1 MTEQISLHRNLSLP
15 LLIFYGLGNIIG
27 AGIYVLVGKVAG
39 VAGMYA
45 PVSFFIACLLALFTA
60 FSYAELSAR
69 YPLSAGESIYLHHGF
84 GIRFLSVGVGLLM
97 VVGGM
102 LSSAAILKGFVGYLS
117 LFIVVPETIAIIVSA
132 ILLCGF
138 A

>member
-1 MTEQISLHRNLSLP
+1 MKPTGLSRNLSLP

-60 FSYAELSAR
+60 F
-69 YPLSAGESIYLHHGF
+69 
-84 GIRFLSVGVGLLM
+84 
-97 VVGGM
+97 
-102 LSSAAILKGFVGYLS
+102 
-117 LFIVVPETIAIIVSA
+117 
-132 ILLCGF
+132 
-138 A
+138 